1 MKSFLFWVYSF
12 FYSKIFFARNP
23 LSSQK
28 KILSQIIQ
36 NLDDTKYQKSFSS
49 SKISSSK
56 DFFNKVPISDY
67 EFYRPFLE
75 KIWNGEQK
83 VLCQKSIKY
92 MLLSSGTTSG
102 AKYIPITKEGIS
114 YQIRGAKLVL
124 ILYALYKK
132 KASFVKHFM
141 IFLQGS
147 PKLDIQ
153 NRIPTGRLSGV
164 VYHEVPS
171 FFQKNKLPS
180 YEVNIIEDWISKIY
194 AIVEETKNKDLSI
207 IGGIPPWCIQYFEA
221 LLKATN
227 ADSLKSIYPNLELY
241 IHGGVDF
248 MPYRTKIKKLLGK
261 EVDCLDTFPAS
272 EGFFAIQDHP
282 LAKDMLL
289 LTDNGIYYEF
299 RENGQSE
306 VVSLEDVR
314 MNIVYELIISN
325 LSGFYRYAMGD
336 LIRFTSISP
345 YRIQV
350 VGRTQ
355 HFISAFGEHVI
366 AHHIETTMSHFLDF
380 SNLDIIDFHVCPDV
394 SNKQY
399 LWFIE
404 AELKEELETNKE
416 AYETFL
422 DLELSKINS
431 YYQHLIEGQIIQRC
445 RIIWLQLGSFE
456 TYRIKNQKLG
466 AQNKVVHLSNNMDI
480 GTWFLDRI

>member
-1 MKSFLFWVYSF
+1 MKSFLFWIYAVC
-12 FYSKIFFARNP
+12 YSKIFFARNP
-23 LSSQK
+23 LKSQK
-28 KILSQIIQ
+28 KTLSKIIQ
-36 NLDDTKYQKSFSS
+36 NLNGTQYQKAFSEDLIKKS
-49 SKISSSK
+49 EDFFSKIP
-56 DFFNKVPISDY
+56 VSDY
-67 EFYRPFLE
+67 ENLQPFIE
-75 KIWNGEQK
+75 KILNGEQN
-83 VLCQKSIKY
+83 VFCQNSIKY

-114 YQIRGAKLVL
+114 CQIRGAKLVL

-132 KASFVKHFM
+132 NASFVKYFM

-147 PKLDIQ
+147 PKLDAQ
-153 NRIPTGRLSGV
+153 NAIPAGRLSGV
-164 VYHEVPS
+164 VYLEVPS

-194 AIVEETKNKDLSI
+194 AIVEETKNKDISI

-289 LTDNGIYYEF
+289 LTDNGIFYEF

-306 VVSLEDVR
+306 VITLEDVR
-314 MNIVYELIISN
+314 MNVVYELIISN
-325 LSGFYRYAMGD
+325 LSGFYRYTMGD
-336 LIRFTSISP
+336 LIRFTSVSP

-366 AHHIETTMSHFLDF
+366 AHHIETTMSNFLDF

-404 AELKEELETNKE
+404 AELKEELEMNKE

-445 RIIWLQLGSFE
+445 RIVWLQLGSFE

>member
-1 MKSFLFWVYSF
+1 LKSFLFWIYAVC
-12 FYSKIFFARNP
+12 YSKIFFARNP
-23 LSSQK
+23 LKSQK
-28 KILSQIIQ
+28 KTLSKIIQ
-36 NLDDTKYQKSFSS
+36 NLNATQYQKAFSEDLIVNS
-49 SKISSSK
+49 EDFFSKIP
-56 DFFNKVPISDY
+56 VSDY
-67 EFYRPFLE
+67 ENLQPFIE
-75 KIWNGEQK
+75 KILNGDQN
-83 VLCQKSIKY
+83 VFCQNSIKY

-124 ILYALYKK
+124 ILYALHKK
-132 KASFVKHFM
+132 NASFMKHFM

-147 PKLDIQ
+147 PQLDIQ
-153 NRIPTGRLSGV
+153 NSIPAGRLSGV
-164 VYHEVPS
+164 VYHEVPK

-180 YEVNIIEDWISKIY
+180 YEVNIIEDWILKIN
-194 AIVEETKNKDLSI
+194 AIVDETKNKNISI

-221 LLKATN
+221 LLKATHS
-227 ADSLKSIYPNLELY
+227 DSLKSIYPNLELY

-306 VVSLEDVR
+306 VITLEDVR
-314 MNIVYELIISN
+314 MNVVYELIISN
-325 LSGFYRYAMGD
+325 LSGFYRYTMGD
-336 LIRFTSISP
+336 LIRFTSVSP

-366 AHHIETTMSHFLDF
+366 AHHIETTMSNFLDF

-394 SNKQY
+394 SSKQY
-399 LWFIE
+399 LWLIE
-404 AELKEELETNKE
+404 AELIEEIEINKE

-445 RIIWLQLGSFE
+445 RIVWLQSGSFE

>member
-1 MKSFLFWVYSF
+1 LKSFLFWIYAVC
-12 FYSKIFFARNP
+12 YSKIFFARNP
-23 LSSQK
+23 LKSQK
-28 KILSQIIQ
+28 KTLSKIIQ
-36 NLDDTKYQKSFSS
+36 NLNATQYQKAFSEDLIVNS
-49 SKISSSK
+49 EDFFSKIP
-56 DFFNKVPISDY
+56 VSDY
-67 EFYRPFLE
+67 ENLQPFIE
-75 KIWNGEQK
+75 KILNGEQN
-83 VLCQKSIKY
+83 VFCQNSIKY

-124 ILYALYKK
+124 ILYALHKK
-132 KASFVKHFM
+132 NASFMKHFM

-147 PKLDIQ
+147 PQLDIQ
-153 NRIPTGRLSGV
+153 NSIPAGRLSGV
-164 VYHEVPS
+164 VYHEVPK

-180 YEVNIIEDWISKIY
+180 YEVNIIEDWILKIN
-194 AIVEETKNKDLSI
+194 AIVDETKSKDISI

-221 LLKATN
+221 LLKEKQVN
-227 ADSLKSIYPNLELY
+227 NLKSIYPNLELY

-282 LAKDMLL
+282 QTKDMLL

-299 RENGQSE
+299 RTLGKME
-306 VVSLEDVR
+306 VVPLEQIKLDV
-314 MNIVYELIISN
+314 VYELIISN

-366 AHHIETTMSHFLDF
+366 AHHIESVMSSFIEFL
-380 SNLDIIDFHVCPDV
+380 NIEINDFHVCPDV

-404 AELKEELETNKE
+404 AELNEKLKINQKQ
-416 AYETFL
+416 YESFL
-422 DLELSKINS
+422 DLELSKKNS
-431 YYQHLIEGQIIQRC
+431 YYKHLIEGEIIQQC
-445 RIIWLQLGSFE
+445 QIIWLKSGSFE
-456 TYRIKNQKLG
+456 TYRIENKKLG
-466 AQNKVVHLSNNMDI
+466 AQNKVVHLSNNIEI
-480 GTWFLDRI
+480 GKWFLNQI

>member
-1 MKSFLFWVYSF
+1 MKSFLFWIYAVC
-12 FYSKIFFARNP
+12 YSKIFFARNP
-23 LSSQK
+23 LKSQK
-28 KILSQIIQ
+28 KTLSKIIQ
-36 NLDDTKYQKSFSS
+36 NLNATQYQKAFSEDLIVNS
-49 SKISSSK
+49 EDFFSKIP
-56 DFFNKVPISDY
+56 VSDY
-67 EFYRPFLE
+67 ENLQPFIE
-75 KIWNGEQK
+75 KILNGEQN
-83 VLCQKSIKY
+83 VFCQNSIKY

-124 ILYALYKK
+124 ILYALHKK
-132 KASFVKHFM
+132 NASFMKHFM

-147 PKLDIQ
+147 PQLDIQ
-153 NRIPTGRLSGV
+153 NSIPAGRLSGV
-164 VYHEVPS
+164 VYHEVPK

-180 YEVNIIEDWISKIY
+180 YEVNIIEDWILKIN
-194 AIVEETKNKDLSI
+194 AIVDETKSKDISI

-221 LLKATN
+221 LLKEKQVN
-227 ADSLKSIYPNLELY
+227 NLKSIYPNLELY

-282 LAKDMLL
+282 QTKDMLL

-299 RENGQSE
+299 RTLGKME
-306 VVSLEDVR
+306 VVPLEQIKLDV
-314 MNIVYELIISN
+314 VYELIISN

-366 AHHIETTMSHFLDF
+366 AHHIESVMSSFIEFL
-380 SNLDIIDFHVCPDV
+380 NIEINDFHVCPDV

-404 AELKEELETNKE
+404 AELNEKLKINQKQ
-416 AYETFL
+416 YESFL
-422 DLELSKINS
+422 DLELSKKNS
-431 YYQHLIEGQIIQRC
+431 YYKHLIEGEIIQQC
-445 RIIWLQLGSFE
+445 QIIWLKSGSFE
-456 TYRIKNQKLG
+456 TYRIENKKLG
-466 AQNKVVHLSNNMDI
+466 AQNKVVHLSNNIEI
-480 GTWFLDRI
+480 GKWFLNQI